1 MMNKLMV
8 KQITCVIF
16 SLVGLL
22 VPVNIYAETEA
33 QPDLDFLEFLADWQ
47 SDQGEWIDPLEV
59 QDMAQNEHS
68 LPSTEAQS
76 DD

>member
-1 MMNKLMV
+1 MCHFFPCRPASTGKYLCRNRG
-8 KQITCVIF
+8 T
-16 SLVGLL
+16 
-22 VPVNIYAETEA
+22 T
-33 QPDLDFLEFLADWQ
+33 DLDFLEFLADWQ